1 MCARFV
7 LSQTSADLVAL
18 FDIDEPGPDL
28 PEPSWNIA
36 PTQRIAVV
44 AESMKGVAEGEP
56 PRRRLAAARW
66 GLVPRSATDP
76 SAGAPLFN
84 ARIESVAEKPSFRE
98 SYAARRA
105 IVPASGWYEWRVGA
119 DGAKSPVF
127 VSPGGGALVLFA
139 GLYEWWRAP
148 EAGSPWLLSATVLTR
163 PSAGAVADVH
173 ERMPVLLQ
181 PELIED
187 WLDPNAEGD
196 GGLLRAASDGA
207 AELAE
212 ELEVVL
218 VGDAVGSVRAN
229 GPELIA
235 PLASVE

>member
-1 MCARFV
+1 MCGRFV
-7 LSQTSADLVAL
+7 LSQTTADLVAL
-18 FDIDEPGPDL
+18 FDIDDQGPDL

-44 AESMKGVAEGEP
+44 AESMKGVEEGEP

-66 GLVPRSATDP
+66 GLVPRSAAGP

-105 IVPASGWYEWRVGA
+105 IVPASGWYEWRVGS
-119 DGAKSPVF
+119 DGARSPVF
-127 VSPGGGALVLFA
+127 IAPEGGSLVLFA
-139 GLYEWWRAP
+139 GIYEWWRSSEPGA
-148 EAGSPWLLSATVLTR
+148 PWLLSATILTR
-163 PSAGAVADVH
+163 PSAGAVAGVH

-187 WLDPNAEGD
+187 WLDPNTEAD
-196 GGLLRAASDGA
+196 GSLLRAASDGA
-207 AELAE
+207 GELAE
-212 ELEVVL
+212 ELDITP
-218 VGDAVGSVRAN
+218 VGDAVGSVRSN
-229 GPELIA
+229 GPELIE
-235 PLASVE
+235 PLAS

>member
-1 MCARFV
+1 MCGRFV
-7 LSQTSADLVAL
+7 LSQTTADLVAL
-18 FDIDEPGPDL
+18 FDIDDQGPDL

-44 AESMKGVAEGEP
+44 AESMKGVEEGEP

-66 GLVPRSATDP
+66 GLVPRSAADP

-84 ARIESVAEKPSFRE
+84 ARIESVAEKPAFRE

-119 DGAKSPVF
+119 DGVKSPVF
-127 VSPGGGALVLFA
+127 IAPEGGSLVLFA
-139 GLYEWWRAP
+139 GVYEWWRSA
-148 EAGSPWLLSATVLTR
+148 EQGAPWLLSATILTR
-163 PSAGAVADVH
+163 PGAGAVAEVH

-187 WLDPNAEGD
+187 WLDPNAVAD
-196 GGLLRAASDGA
+196 GSLLRAASDGA
-207 AELAE
+207 GELAE
-212 ELEVVL
+212 ELDVTP
-218 VGDAVGSVRAN
+218 VGDAVGSVRSN
-229 GPELIA
+229 GPELIE
-235 PLASVE
+235 PLAS

>member
-1 MCARFV
+1 MCGRFV

-28 PEPSWNIA
+28 PGPSWNIA

-44 AESMKGVAEGEP
+44 AESMKGVEEGEP
-56 PRRRLAAARW
+56 PRRRLAGARW
-66 GLVPRSATDP
+66 GLVPRSAADP
-76 SAGAPLFN
+76 SGAPLFN

-98 SYAARRA
+98 SFAARRA

-119 DGAKSPVF
+119 DGTKAPVF

-139 GLYEWWRAP
+139 GLYEWWRSAEP
-148 EAGSPWLLSATVLTR
+148 GAPWLLSATILTR
-163 PSAGAVADVH
+163 PSAGAVAEVH

-187 WLDPNAEGD
+187 WLDPLTEGD

-212 ELEVVL
+212 ELEVQR
-218 VGDAVGSVRAN
+218 VGAAVGTVGTN
-229 GPELIA
+229 GPELIEPVA
-235 PLASVE
+235 D

>member
-1 MCARFV
+1 MCGRFV

-18 FDIDEPGPDL
+18 FDIDEPGADL
-28 PEPSWNIA
+28 PGSSWNIA

-44 AESMKGVAEGEP
+44 AESMKGVEEGEP
-56 PRRRLAAARW
+56 PRRRLAGARW
-66 GLVPRSATDP
+66 GLVPRSAADP
-76 SAGAPLFN
+76 SGAPLFN

-98 SYAARRA
+98 SFAARRA

-119 DGAKSPVF
+119 DGAKAPVF

-139 GLYEWWRAP
+139 GLYEWWRSAEP
-148 EAGSPWLLSATVLTR
+148 GAPWLLSATILTR

-181 PELIED
+181 PELLED
-187 WLDPNAEGD
+187 WLDPLTPGD
-196 GGLLRAASDGA
+196 GALLRAASDGA

-212 ELEVVL
+212 ELGVQR
-218 VGDAVGSVRAN
+218 VGAAVGAVGSN
-229 GPELIA
+229 GPELIE
-235 PLASVE
+235 PVED